1 MAISNHLDRRIT
13 WALAALAIGLLAVAM
28 PMSLSIMVI
37 GFVGAIIVIL
47 IEPALAIIAMLALA
61 PLKTLIETEVG
72 WGFPADIG
80 QLSFAAAIGAWALQ
94 KMVRRERLWPG
105 QRPAFLPTLGLFLLV
120 TGLSI
125 PNAYSTGA
133 GISEW
138 LKWLEIGILVIVVAD
153 FAQRRW
159 EWLVFGVILAAAIQA
174 LIGVWEFH
182 GGSGAA
188 HLWIADFRYFRA
200 FGTFGQPNPFG
211 AFMGLVLPLSMG
223 ITWGYIGQAVK
234 DRQLGKP
241 QLFLYA
247 ALSIVLLVGLLVS
260 WSRGAWM
267 GFGAAVVVMIWLVPQ
282 RRRNGTLAVAA
293 AGTGFGLAWLVGLV
307 PATIT
312 ERILSFTEDFSGFGD
327 MREVVISDE
336 NFAVVERLAHWQ
348 AALDMAA
355 ARPWLGVGFGNYEAA
370 YLDFNLVNWTLA
382 LGHAH
387 NYYLN
392 LLAEVGIIGLLSYV
406 LLWGHVIILTW
417 YMIHRASEVERGVAI
432 GLMGVWTHLTVHSLV
447 DKLYVNNLFLHV
459 GVMLGILAVLQHRV
473 YTNRVQ

>member
-1 MAISNHLDRRIT
+1 MAISNNFDRRIT
-13 WALAALAIGLLAVAM
+13 WALTALAMGLLVMSM
-28 PMSLSIMVI
+28 PMSLSVMVI
-37 GFVGAIIVIL
+37 GLAGALILIL

-72 WGFPADIG
+72 WGLPADIG
-80 QLSFAAAIGAWALQ
+80 QLSLAVAIGAWALQ
-94 KMVRRERLWPG
+94 KMIRRDRLWPI
-105 QRPAFLPTLGLFLLV
+105 RLPSFIPTLGLFLLV
-120 TGLSI
+120 TGFSI
-125 PNAYSTGA
+125 PNAYSIGA
-133 GISEW
+133 GLSEW
-138 LKWLEIGILVIVVAD
+138 LKWLEIGILIVVVAD
-153 FAQRRW
+153 FAERRW

-174 LIGVWEFH
+174 VIGIWEFR

-211 AFMGLVLPLSMG
+211 AFMGLVLPLSLGMM
-223 ITWGYIGQAVK
+223 WGYLGQAIK
-234 DRQLGKP
+234 ERRLWKAE
-241 QLFLYA
+241 LSLYA
-247 ALSIVLLVGLLVS
+247 ALSIILLAGLLVS

-267 GFGAAVVVMIWLVPQ
+267 GFGAAVVVMVWLLPKH
-282 RRRNGTLAVAA
+282 RRNGTLTVAA
-293 AGTGFGLAWLVGLV
+293 AGIGFWLARLLGLV

-312 ERILSFTEDFSGFGD
+312 VRILSFTEDFSGFGD
-327 MREVVISDE
+327 MRGVVITDE

-392 LLAEVGIIGLLSYV
+392 LLAEVGIIGLLSYL

-417 YMIHRASEVERGVAI
+417 YMIHQANGVERGVAI
-432 GLMGVWTHLTVHSLV
+432 GLMGVWTHLAVHSLV

-459 GVMLGILAVLQHRV
+459 GVMLGILAVLQHRID
-473 YTNRVQ
+473 TNRVP